1 MLEVLLERS
10 QILAKNDRLKIL
22 YQSIALEQTLD
33 IWILKFVDK
42 MMLVVIQIAPLAMG
56 GHWNWNDDLGV
67 ELHFLLVEFY
77 FSIS

>member
-33 IWILKFVDK
+33 I
-42 MMLVVIQIAPLAMG
+42 
-56 GHWNWNDDLGV
+56 
-67 ELHFLLVEFY
+67 
-77 FSIS
+77 